1 MAYNP
6 YANAK
11 AKAVETYSPGELVVA
26 LYDGAIL
33 NLNKAKMYIDEKDVA
48 KASEMLTKSQK
59 IIRHLNASLDM
70 AYPIS
75 QELRRLYTFFDEQ
88 IIMSNLRKNEKSIEV
103 IDELLPMLEDL
114 KSSFAQADRISRQ
127 QAAQ

>member
-11 AKAVETYSPGELVVA
+11 AKAIETYSPGELVVA

-33 NLNKAKMYIDEKDVA
+33 NLNKAKNYIEENDIA
-48 KASEMLTKSQK
+48 KAGEMLTKSQK
-59 IIRHLNASLDM
+59 ILRHLNASLDM

-75 QELRRLYTFFDEQ
+75 QDLRKLYTYFDEQ
-88 IIMSNLRKNEKSIEV
+88 IIMSNLRKDSKSIDD
-103 IDELLPMLEDL
+103 ILPMLEDL